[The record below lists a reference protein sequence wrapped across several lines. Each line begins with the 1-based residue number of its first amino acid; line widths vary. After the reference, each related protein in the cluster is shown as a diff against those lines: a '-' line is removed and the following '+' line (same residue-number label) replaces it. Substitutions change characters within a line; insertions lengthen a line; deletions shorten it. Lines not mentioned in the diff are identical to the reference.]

1 MTVAGVLLAAGAG
14 ERFDGEGHKLRAVI
28 DAKTVLEHALQAALD
43 SAVDEVVLV
52 VGDDDYGD
60 LVEAARGEH
69 GHRLVTMHSPDWAE
83 GQAHSLTVAIEH
95 AHDAGHEAV
104 VIGLGDQPLV
114 GSQTWTDLADANA
127 TIAVAN
133 YAGRR
138 RPPTRLSAEVWDQ
151 LPTSGDEGARQLL
164 RAETDRVVDVLS
176 AGSPNDVDTAEALEI
191 TRQLYVDRRR
201 TAELLGRE
209 PMGAFEIAVRNDEG
223 DPVVLKNFP
232 VLADGRPMPT
242 LYWLCGERE
251 SMLIG
256 RLEAIGGVRRSEEA
270 VGLDVVNAIHDRYRE
285 ERDAVLDE
293 SGISVEH
300 RPTGGVGGTRNGL
313 KCLHAHYGYWLAGGD
328 DPVGAWVDQHL
339 DEVTSPNWP
348 STP

>member
-28 DAKTVLEHALQAALD
+28 DDKTVLEHALQAALA

-69 GHRLVTMHSPDWAE
+69 GDRLVTVHSPDWAE

-95 AHDAGHEAV
+95 ARGAGHEAV

-114 GSQTWTDLADANA
+114 GSQTWTDLAEVNA

-191 TRQLYVDRRR
+191 TRQMYIDRRL

-209 PMGAFEIAVRNDEG
+209 PMGAFEVVVRNDEG

-339 DEVTSPNWP
+339 DEVNSPNWP